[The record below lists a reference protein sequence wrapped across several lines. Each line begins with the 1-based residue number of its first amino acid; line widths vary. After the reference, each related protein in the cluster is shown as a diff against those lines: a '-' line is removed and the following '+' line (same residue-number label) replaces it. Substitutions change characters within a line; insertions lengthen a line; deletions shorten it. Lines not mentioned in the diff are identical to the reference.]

1 MKDKLKAFWA
11 PMRDEFNKEHAIIN
25 IIGALGFIPA
35 EYLSREIGG
44 SFWLFMILIITW
56 WALVVLIFLTYRY
69 LKSEQI

>member
-11 PMRDEFNKEHAIIN
+11 PMREEFNKEHVIIN

-35 EYLSREIGG
+35 EFLSREIDG
-44 SFWLFMILIITW
+44 SFWLFMILLITW

-69 LKSEQI
+69 LKSKQI